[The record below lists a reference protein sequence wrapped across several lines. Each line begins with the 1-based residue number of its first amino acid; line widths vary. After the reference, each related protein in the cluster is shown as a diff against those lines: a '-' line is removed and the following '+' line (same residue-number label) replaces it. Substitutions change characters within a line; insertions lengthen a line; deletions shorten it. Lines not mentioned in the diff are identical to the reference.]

1 MEKHRI
7 RTACAEDQQILTEL
21 KTAYIR
27 SLYQGYIPQE
37 HLRELDPTSYET
49 HIADFL
55 AMPDRL
61 VLLCMEEDKPMGY
74 LAIGDDPEDARFGI
88 IFDAA
93 CAPQSDHAVRDALIV
108 AAAEHFAV
116 QGKQQIRIW
125 LLRDNFRA
133 RFLFEQF
140 NFKSEGTLR
149 TQIVEGRE
157 TQLTRYVYRI
167 PSL

>member
-1 MEKHRI
+1 MEKYSI

-21 KTAYIR
+21 KTTYIR

-37 HLRELDPTSYET
+37 RLRELDPTPYET
-49 HIADFL
+49 RIADFL
-55 AMPDRL
+55 AMPDRQ

-88 IFDAA
+88 IFGAA
-93 CAPQSDHAVRDALIV
+93 CAPQADHAVRDALIV
-108 AAAEHFAV
+108 AAAEYFAA
-116 QGKQQIRIW
+116 QGKQQVHIW

-140 NFKSEGTLR
+140 DFKSDGTLR
-149 TQIVEGRE
+149 TQIVEGHE
-157 TQLTRYVYRI
+157 MQLTRYVYRI